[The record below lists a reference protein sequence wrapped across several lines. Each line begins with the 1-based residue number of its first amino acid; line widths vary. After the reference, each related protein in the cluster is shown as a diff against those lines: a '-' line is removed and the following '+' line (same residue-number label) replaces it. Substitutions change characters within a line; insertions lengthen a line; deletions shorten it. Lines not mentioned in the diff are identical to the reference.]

1 MALSN
6 TQYDEIIR
14 QYNAK
19 QIRNRHIV
27 ESRVEEVYSKNPR
40 LQEIDDSIS
49 SCSVEKAK
57 QLLDGDV
64 KALSELKEQTAPEH
78 PFLIQMQTRY
88 EFETM
93 DLEE

>member
-40 LQEIDDSIS
+40 LFKSFESSSIFAEMLKFLFS
-49 SCSVEKAK
+49 SSKSSRSLEFLK
-57 QLLDGDV
+57 LL
-64 KALSELKEQTAPEH
+64 
-78 PFLIQMQTRY
+78 
-88 EFETM
+88 
-93 DLEE
+93 